1 MKILNTTT
9 MLVMMTAFA
18 LLAGC
23 APRQEPTPMPVLTE
37 PQILEED
44 PAENPGSLF
53 QESQAEYLFEDNRAR
68 RVGDIVMVK
77 VAESSSSKLTA
88 DTTAKR
94 DTQTD
99 MGITAMPSTGLIGN
113 LPLGALG
120 AKAGMNVEAGAK
132 NDFTGSGEVE
142 QEATF
147 TATVATRIV
156 RRLPGGVLQVEGARR
171 IRVYNETQI
180 LVVRGLIR
188 DRDILSDNSISSNAL
203 AEAQIEVYGQ
213 GVLADK
219 QKPGWL
225 SRLLDNIYPF

>member
-1 MKILNTTT
+1 MKTSSI
-9 MLVMMTAFA
+9 AIIA
-18 LLAGC
+18 LLVSVSASLTGC
-23 APRQEPTPMPVLTE
+23 APRQEATPMPVLTK
-37 PQILEED
+37 PQIIDQD
-44 PAENPGSLF
+44 PADNPGSLF
-53 QESQAEYLFEDNRAR
+53 QESRAEYLFEDSRAR
-68 RVGDIVMVK
+68 RVGDIVMVN
-77 VAESSSSKLTA
+77 VTESSSSKLKADITA
-88 DTTAKR
+88 ER

-99 MGITAMPSTGLIGN
+99 MGITALPSTGIMNMPLIDK
-113 LPLGALG
+113 LG
-120 AKAGMNVEAGAK
+120 AKAGFNVEASAK
-132 NDFTGSGEVE
+132 NDFTGAGEAK
-142 QEATF
+142 QEANF

-156 RRLPGGVLQVEGARR
+156 RRLPGGVMQVEGARR

-188 DRDILSDNSISSNAL
+188 DKDILANNTIASSNL

>member
-1 MKILNTTT
+1 MKISSIVTTIVIVLGLGT
-9 MLVMMTAFA
+9 
-18 LLAGC
+18 LAGC
-23 APRQEPTPMPVLTE
+23 AARQEPTPMPVLTE
-37 PQILEED
+37 PQIIEQD
-44 PAENPGSLF
+44 PSDNPGSLF
-53 QESQAEYLFEDNRAR
+53 QESRAEYLFEDNRAR
-68 RVGDIVMVK
+68 RVGDIVMVN

-99 MGITAMPSTGLIGN
+99 MSITAVPSTGLIGN
-113 LPLGALG
+113 LPLDTLG
-120 AKAGMNVEAGAK
+120 AKAGMNVGAAAT

-188 DRDILSDNSISSNAL
+188 DKDILADNSISSNAL
-203 AEAQIEVYGQ
+203 AEAQIEVYGK

>member
-1 MKILNTTT
+1 MA
-9 MLVMMTAFA
+9 VV

-23 APRQEPTPMPVLTE
+23 AARQEPTPMPVLTP
-37 PQILEED
+37 PQIVEQD
-44 PAENPGSLF
+44 PADNPGSLF
-53 QESQAEYLFEDNRAR
+53 DENRAEYLFEDNRAR
-68 RVGDIVMVK
+68 RVGDIVMVN
-77 VAESSSSKLTA
+77 VSESSSSTLKA

-99 MGITAMPSTGLIGN
+99 MGITAMPNTGLLGE
-113 LPLGALG
+113 LPLGTLG
-120 AKAGMNVEAGAK
+120 AKAGFDIAAGAK
-132 NDFTGSGEVE
+132 NDFTGSGEAT
-142 QEATF
+142 QEASF

-156 RRLPGGVLQVEGARR
+156 RRMPGGVLQVEGARR

-188 DRDILSDNSISSNAL
+188 ERDIQSSNAVSSNNL
-203 AEAQIEVYGQ
+203 AEAQIEVYGE